1 MKERGA
7 EKKELESKCFTRF
20 LSLFSTYWGWIEVW
34 LWLLGRTNYNAVNR
48 DNGTDG
54 ISSLFLHSL
63 WKWPQFSPAFQT
75 QIIVTQGWRN
85 PQDSWDISVPTIFVK
100 NFAILA
106 MYVCMYIFLIL
117 GFLLTKWVTEIFFF
131 LSNSLSQINGFRFRR
146 PCILSIYYLMYVSV
160 RLILD
165 TTTYLYNE
173 ETLKE
178 SLALGAIYW

>member
-1 MKERGA
+1 ML
-7 EKKELESKCFTRF
+7 KKRF
-20 LSLFSTYWGWIEVW
+20 CIEVFYEIFVTVFY
-34 LWLLGRTNYNAVNR
+34 LLRLNGSLALAAWQDYNAVNR

-106 MYVCMYIFLIL
+106 MYVC
-117 GFLLTKWVTEIFFF
+117 IFF
-131 LSNSLSQINGFRFRR
+131 
-146 PCILSIYYLMYVSV
+146 
-160 RLILD
+160 
-165 TTTYLYNE
+165 
-173 ETLKE
+173 
-178 SLALGAIYW
+178 

>member
-1 MKERGA
+1 MFHEIFVIVFYLLR
-7 EKKELESKCFTRF
+7 LNR
-20 LSLFSTYWGWIEVW
+20 SLALAAWQD
-34 LWLLGRTNYNAVNR
+34 YNAVNR

-178 SLALGAIYW
+178 SLALGAIY